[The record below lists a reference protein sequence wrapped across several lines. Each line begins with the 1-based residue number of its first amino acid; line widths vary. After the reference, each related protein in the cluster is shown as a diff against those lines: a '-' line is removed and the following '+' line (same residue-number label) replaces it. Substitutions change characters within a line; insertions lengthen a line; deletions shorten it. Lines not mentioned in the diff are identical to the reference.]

1 MRTNIMKDN
10 RAQGGMVSFFIG
22 AMIAVVVAMQVAW
35 PVMDASIYG
44 GEGTAGGALT
54 FSGNVSNG
62 ELVNITN
69 GAAVYRFEFN
79 TTGNGSAEVCKTTN
93 CIIVALSQTAGTE
106 ASPNPNVYNSS
117 VKASGNLTA
126 AINANASTL
135 ALVTAA
141 NTTNKTT
148 ITAVASGKSYNS
160 IATSE
165 NGAAIAWGAA
175 TLTGGGDRIT
185 KNMSSASTVLVD
197 QLPLFL
203 ILVLLMV
210 FVKAVI

>member
-1 MRTNIMKDN
+1 MKDN
-10 RAQGGMVSFFIG
+10 RAQGGAVSFFIG
-22 AMIAVVVAMQVAW
+22 AMIAVVVALQVAW

-44 GEGTAGGALT
+44 GEGTASGALT

-69 GAAVYRFEFN
+69 GAAIYRFEFN
-79 TTGNGSAEVCKTTN
+79 TTANGSNAVAITTN
-93 CIIVALSQTAGTE
+93 AIVINLSRTAGTT
-106 ASPNPNVYNSS
+106 AYPNPLVYNNSYL
-117 VKASGNLTA
+117 ASGNLTA

-165 NGAAIAWGAA
+165 NGAAIVWGAA
-175 TLTGGGDRIT
+175 TLTGGGDRAT
-185 KNMSSASTVLVD
+185 KNMSGASTVLVV

>member
-10 RAQGGMVSFFIG
+10 RAQGGAVSFFVG
-22 AMIAVVVAMQVAW
+22 AMIAVVVALQVAW

-44 GEGTAGGALT
+44 GVGTSSGVLT
-54 FSGNVSNG
+54 FSGNVSNA

-79 TTGNGSAEVCKTTN
+79 TTNNGTTIVCQTTN
-93 CIIVALSQTAGTE
+93 CIPVNLSGSYPAMFNH
-106 ASPNPNVYNSS
+106 SWL
-117 VKASGNLTA
+117 ASGNLTA
-126 AINANASTL
+126 AINANASVA

-175 TLTGGGDRIT
+175 TLTGGGDRVT
-185 KNMSSASTVLVD
+185 QNMSSASTVLVD